1 MLGRVVVMVMVMV
14 SFASDD
20 ELYLG
25 HARRHRVEH
34 VAALRQRQLCT
45 PAATTYRP
53 SLQNKL
59 AATQDRSHTDRVT
72 ILANPSPNH
81 WLCPVTL
88 TFNLRRAMVMS
99 HDPHT
104 CNNKVIVDIRLR
116 SLYGTYCSL
125 VDQSEHTLRCQS
137 NPRCHTESLFNLLA
151 SPMPGHYVQR

>member
-1 MLGRVVVMVMVMV
+1 VTLAASAGCRAALLLLLLVVVVMLGRVVVMVMVMV

-59 AATQDRSHTDRVT
+59 AATEDRSHTDRVT

-81 WLCPVTL
+81 WPCPVTL
-88 TFNLRRAMVMS
+88 TFNLRRAMVMT
-99 HDPHT
+99 HT
-104 CNNKVIVDIRLR
+104 HATTR
-116 SLYGTYCSL
+116 
-125 VDQSEHTLRCQS
+125 QS
-137 NPRCHTESLFNLLA
+137 
-151 SPMPGHYVQR
+151 

>member
-1 MLGRVVVMVMVMV
+1 VTLAASAGCKAALLLLLVVVMLGRVVVMVMVMV

-88 TFNLRRAMVMS
+88 TFNLRRAMVMT
-99 HDPHT
+99 HT
-104 CNNKVIVDIRLR
+104 HATTR
-116 SLYGTYCSL
+116 
-125 VDQSEHTLRCQS
+125 QS
-137 NPRCHTESLFNLLA
+137 
-151 SPMPGHYVQR
+151 